1 MVSTSVAS
9 LETSHFQLAVVCFP
23 SLACELHEANKGT
36 PPPYFSKTS
45 FYLFLFLSPV
55 KWLGSSNWK
64 NNNIEIQNKT
74 KQNKKQKQNERQN
87 LVNTLFKISPHH
99 RSLCKF
105 TPPSFALSSLQLE
118 FARANL
124 SLICISVSLS
134 SPSISLVERRKKIR
148 LKSRPSIKS
157 NVQTQRL
164 AASKSCPRW
173 TYTHELIA
181 LKWNA
186 RFELELVCR
195 LLFLALSLSGSA

>member
-1 MVSTSVAS
+1 MKQTKVPLPPT
-9 LETSHFQLAVVCFP
+9 FP
-23 SLACELHEANKGT
+23 RLPFL
-36 PPPYFSKTS
+36 YFS
-45 FYLFLFLSPV
+45 FCPLLSGLEAATERIIIL
-55 KWLGSSNWK
+55 KY
-64 NNNIEIQNKT
+64 KT
-74 KQNKKQKQNERQN
+74 KQNKKQKKNERQN

-105 TPPSFALSSLQLE
+105 TTPSFALSSLQLE

-148 LKSRPSIKS
+148 PSIKS

-173 TYTHELIA
+173 TYTHKLIA

>member
-1 MVSTSVAS
+1 MKQTKVT
-9 LETSHFQLAVVCFP
+9 LPPTFP
-23 SLACELHEANKGT
+23 RLPFL
-36 PPPYFSKTS
+36 YFS
-45 FYLFLFLSPV
+45 FCPLLSGLEAATERIIIL
-55 KWLGSSNWK
+55 KY
-64 NNNIEIQNKT
+64 KT
-74 KQNKKQKQNERQN
+74 KQNKKQKNERQN

-99 RSLCKF
+99 RSFYKF
-105 TPPSFALSSLQLE
+105 TPPLFALSSLQLE

-157 NVQTQRL
+157 NVQTQRV

-173 TYTHELIA
+173 T
-181 LKWNA
+181 WNA

-195 LLFLALSLSGSA
+195 LLFLALP

>member
-9 LETSHFQLAVVCFP
+9 SETSHFQLAVVCFP
-23 SLACELHEANKGT
+23 SLACELHEANKGN
-36 PPPYFSKTS
+36 PPPYFSKTFFS
-45 FYLFLFLSPV
+45 LFLFLSPV

-64 NNNIEIQNKT
+64 NINIEIQNKT
-74 KQNKKQKQNERQN
+74 KQKNKKNERQN
-87 LVNTLFKISPHH
+87 LVNTLFEISPHH
-99 RSLCKF
+99 RSLYKF

>member
-23 SLACELHEANKGT
+23 SLACELHEANKGN

-45 FYLFLFLSPV
+45 FSLFLFLSPV
-55 KWLGSSNWK
+55 MWLGSSNWK

-74 KQNKKQKQNERQN
+74 KQKTKKMKDKI
-87 LVNTLFKISPHH
+87 LLTLFKISPHH
-99 RSLCKF
+99 RSLYKF

>member
-45 FYLFLFLSPV
+45 FYLFLFLSSGLEAATERIIIL
-55 KWLGSSNWK
+55 KY
-64 NNNIEIQNKT
+64 KT

-164 AASKSCPRW
+164 AASKSCPR
-173 TYTHELIA
+173 
-181 LKWNA
+181 
-186 RFELELVCR
+186 
-195 LLFLALSLSGSA
+195 

>member
-1 MVSTSVAS
+1 MKQTKVPLPPT
-9 LETSHFQLAVVCFP
+9 FP
-23 SLACELHEANKGT
+23 RL
-36 PPPYFSKTS
+36 PFIYFS
-45 FYLFLFLSPV
+45 FCPLLSGLEAATERIIIL
-55 KWLGSSNWK
+55 KY
-64 NNNIEIQNKT
+64 KT